1 MTHSLVGLLNLL
13 LCMAGVPPPM
23 SEQLIIRSVL
33 SSARTEWS
41 NERMK
46 LPDLFS
52 VVLAMVGLAST
63 SLAADYSDW
72 VAKGY
77 RWSVVNG
84 LYAYKTKEDA
94 KNEGSRFAGMSLS
107 EMIDHAYFL
116 RPGKLV
122 LLVETDAAN
131 GLSKIRMGGVTSDL
145 WTPTKNLSTRPVID
159 TLGMIETPDMAGV
172 LTISSA
178 TPSPDSSA
186 ESAASIS
193 PSPTATP

>member
-1 MTHSLVGLLNLL
+1 
-13 LCMAGVPPPM
+13 
-23 SEQLIIRSVL
+23 
-33 SSARTEWS
+33 
-41 NERMK
+41 MK

-63 SLAADYSDW
+63 GLAADYSDW

-122 LLVETDAAN
+122 LLVETDAAY

-186 ESAASIS
+186 ESAASVS

>member
-1 MTHSLVGLLNLL
+1 V
-13 LCMAGVPPPM
+13 
-23 SEQLIIRSVL
+23 SEQLFIESVL

-52 VVLAMVGLAST
+52 VVLAMGGLAST

-122 LLVETDAAN
+122 LLVETDAAY

-172 LTISSA
+172 LTIS
-178 TPSPDSSA
+178 PDSSA
-186 ESAASIS
+186 ESAASVS

>member
-1 MTHSLVGLLNLL
+1 
-13 LCMAGVPPPM
+13 
-23 SEQLIIRSVL
+23 
-33 SSARTEWS
+33 
-41 NERMK
+41 MK

-52 VVLAMVGLAST
+52 AVLAMVGLAST

-84 LYAYKTKEDA
+84 PYAYKTKEDA
-94 KNEGSRFAGMSLS
+94 KNGGSRFARMSLS
-107 EMIDHAYFL
+107 EIVDHAYFL

-122 LLVETDAAN
+122 LVVETDAAS
-131 GLSKIRMGGVTSDL
+131 GLSKIRIGGVTSDL
-145 WTPTKNLSTRPVID
+145 WTPTENLSTRPIMD
-159 TLGMIETPDMAGV
+159 TLGMTETPDMAGV

-178 TPSPDSSA
+178 TPSPGSSA
-186 ESAASIS
+186 AASVS

>member
-1 MTHSLVGLLNLL
+1 MSFGKFRGIRLEPMHALKRACASRGCLNSFLLNRS
-13 LCMAGVPPPM
+13 CRVPGPNGR
-23 SEQLIIRSVL
+23 I
-33 SSARTEWS
+33 
-41 NERMK
+41 ERMK

-52 VVLAMVGLAST
+52 VVLAMGGLAST

-122 LLVETDAAN
+122 LLVETDAAY

-172 LTISSA
+172 LTIS
-178 TPSPDSSA
+178 PDSSA
-186 ESAASIS
+186 ESAASVS